1 MRKFLVTR
9 VSSLL
14 LTLFLIMTITFALFR
29 LMPGDPTLAVFD
41 DSMSE
46 DDRERVRE
54 LWGLNEP
61 LHTQY
66 FTYLVNAITFK
77 FDRSFISGVSVQS
90 IVAEKLMN
98 SLVLMGPALGLSVVI
113 GGIGGALV
121 GWKRGSLL
129 EKITVT
135 VTLGL
140 RATPVFFT
148 GIMIAMVFAYQL
160 RLFPSGG
167 MMEPGSNLTAF
178 QALSTKGFWL
188 RVPLPLVTISLYLL
202 GGPLMLMRTSI
213 LEVKGEDFMEVHL
226 AKGLSEFTQIKHA
239 ARNAIL
245 PMVTYVA
252 MMVTYVFHG
261 QVVIETIFSW
271 PGIGRLLVQAILDQ
285 DYPVAEGA
293 FFLMALTV
301 VIMTFIADLAYGSL
315 DPRVVYE

>member
-1 MRKFLVTR
+1 MRRFLAARLST
-9 VSSLL
+9 LL
-14 LTLFLIMTITFALFR
+14 LTLLLIMTITFALFR

-46 DDRERVRE
+46 DDRDRVRE

-61 LHTQY
+61 LYVQY
-66 FTYLVNAITFK
+66 YRYLTNAITFK
-77 FDRSFISGVSVQS
+77 FDRSFISGRSVRD
-90 IVAEKLMN
+90 IVAEKLLN
-98 SLVLMGPALGLSVVI
+98 SLVLMGPALVLAIVSGVV
-113 GGIGGALV
+113 GGAYI
-121 GWKRGSLL
+121 GWKRGSIL
-129 EKITVT
+129 ERIVIIL
-135 VTLGL
+135 TLYL
-140 RATPVFFT
+140 RATPVFFS
-148 GIMIAMVFAYQL
+148 GLIILMIFAYQL

-167 MMEPGSNLTAF
+167 MMEPGTNINVL
-178 QALSTKGFWL
+178 QALFTKGFWL
-188 RVPLPLVTISLYLL
+188 RLPLPLATITLYLL

-213 LEVKGEDFMEVHL
+213 LEVKGEDFMEVHR
-226 AKGLSEFTQIKHA
+226 AKGLSELMQVRHA

-301 VIMTFIADLAYGSL
+301 VVMNFVADIAYGYL